1 MRYDGKNWV
10 SFKQEDGLAGNG
22 VGHIVQNVDGTL
34 WFAGQEGISRFD
46 GTHWMQW
53 TEEDGVTLGWL
64 FPMIYPTRDGSL
76 WVDDSQGQVLYLPRL
91 PTVDAPK
98 TTLEVVPDQVSS
110 AGNILLR
117 WSGRDR
123 WDQTAPDEMW
133 YRWRLDPATTL
144 GTDSGWSAW
153 DGRSDV
159 TFTALSSGSH
169 HFEVQSKNRFG
180 VVDTTAS
187 IHAFVVEAPWW
198 KNPYVLGI
206 TLCLLV
212 LAGVQ
217 TTRLVQR
224 ERRLR
229 ETNEA
234 LSDANKELLRVNL
247 EIQQQS
253 ERKSTFLASMSHE
266 LRTPMNAIKGFTNL
280 VLSVSDTGKGIPE
293 DELATIFDEY
303 RQVAGSESRV
313 QKGTGLGLSITKKFA
328 ELLGGTIGVA
338 SVVGKGSTFTVRVP
352 VVYPEG

>member
-1 MRYDGKNWV
+1 
-10 SFKQEDGLAGNG
+10 
-22 VGHIVQNVDGTL
+22 
-34 WFAGQEGISRFD
+34 
-46 GTHWMQW
+46 
-53 TEEDGVTLGWL
+53 
-64 FPMIYPTRDGSL
+64 
-76 WVDDSQGQVLYLPRL
+76 
-91 PTVDAPK
+91 
-98 TTLEVVPDQVSS
+98 
-110 AGNILLR
+110 
-117 WSGRDR
+117 
-123 WDQTAPDEMW
+123 
-133 YRWRLDPATTL
+133 
-144 GTDSGWSAW
+144 
-153 DGRSDV
+153 
-159 TFTALSSGSH
+159 
-169 HFEVQSKNRFG
+169 
-180 VVDTTAS
+180 
-187 IHAFVVEAPWW
+187 
-198 KNPYVLGI
+198 VLGI